1 MLRSSGVEKE
11 VGKYCVIMPGLLNT
25 SILRNTIVF
34 LFYLIS
40 YFKNYN
46 GISKMVHAEQG
57 FNKT

>member
-1 MLRSSGVEKE
+1 
-11 VGKYCVIMPGLLNT
+11 MPGLLNT
-25 SILRNTIVF
+25 PILRNTIVF

-40 YFKNYN
+40 HFKNYN